1 MTIHTP
7 IESPAQVDKKYV
19 VFKKVSNKIRPK
31 ISLKQGKN
39 TYILNDVL
47 KNRVLGQIWSKIEH
61 F

>member
-39 TYILNDVL
+39 THILNDVL